1 MIEYFYENSVLIA
14 LLWMLAAN
22 LIAVGPNVLKTP
34 CLVVMLL
41 TWGPIVIA
49 VIQTAG
55 WVVGFPILM
64 LMLIQMRWSIYFIR
78 RLLRSYG
85 WLGND

>member
-41 TWGPIVIA
+41 TWGPMM
-49 VIQTAG
+49 
-55 WVVGFPILM
+55 VGE
-64 LMLIQMRWSIYFIR
+64 
-78 RLLRSYG
+78 
-85 WLGND
+85 